1 MVETLPGMAKA
12 VLARPAHGKDSREVI
27 RLPSRLVDRGLQALT
42 GGAMADDKQQNQ
54 APEEEVDDAVADAT
68 SDTVKIPDEEESQPA
83 NVEGSD
89 AKLP

>member
-1 MVETLPGMAKA
+1 
-12 VLARPAHGKDSREVI
+12 
-27 RLPSRLVDRGLQALT
+27 
-42 GGAMADDKQQNQ
+42 MADDKQQNE
-54 APEEEVDDAVADAT
+54 ASEEEVDDAVADAT

>member
-1 MVETLPGMAKA
+1 
-12 VLARPAHGKDSREVI
+12 
-27 RLPSRLVDRGLQALT
+27 
-42 GGAMADDKQQNQ
+42 MADDKQQNE